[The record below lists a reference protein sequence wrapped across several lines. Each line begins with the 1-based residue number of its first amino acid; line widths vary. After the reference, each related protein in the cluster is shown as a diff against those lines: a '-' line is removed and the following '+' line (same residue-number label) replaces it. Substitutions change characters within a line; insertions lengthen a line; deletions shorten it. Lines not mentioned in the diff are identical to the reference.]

1 MKYDLQNTISVFLLK
16 NFMFYSVL
24 HQKIGLWFIIFTQ
37 NLLVYNF
44 KDNTLN

>member
-24 HQKIGLWFIIFTQ
+24 HQKKMVYGL
-37 NLLVYNF
+37 
-44 KDNTLN
+44 